1 MFTRLYLV
9 VRCISHRC
17 VLFSLYLPVFQIQ
30 QIIPTP
36 ARNTPIPE
44 SPGTGNED
52 NSSSFIFRR
61 AISSPILCTL
71 CITTNQFVLKEA
83 LDAACSVLPIKVL
96 VRLFTE

>member
-1 MFTRLYLV
+1 MFTRLLYLV

-44 SPGTGNED
+44 SPGTGNKD

-61 AISSPILCTL
+61 AISFPILCTL

-83 LDAACSVLPIKVL
+83 LHAACSVLQIGRAHV
-96 VRLFTE
+96 